1 MALDKFSISITVT
14 LILVFAG
21 KNLICPNVLFRLAK
35 LTYGMGVRRNLFREG
50 KHFRGDTIE
59 IDGTG
64 TNEGTENKNRTT
76 KCVNILIF

>member
-1 MALDKFSISITVT
+1 MALDKFSISITIT

-50 KHFRGDTIE
+50 KHFRGTQLKLMARGLTRVLRTKIE
-59 IDGTG
+59 QL
-64 TNEGTENKNRTT
+64 N
-76 KCVNILIF
+76 VSIF